1 MSVCVVPLLRDACVL
16 SSPHGTQGP
25 VITSAPTGLRVD
37 ATTASTVTLSW
48 DAPAFVHPEW
58 APVVR
63 YRVGYRPV
71 RESWAMVGG
80 EWAYFYTAH
89 GGGGAGGNASSSA
102 TLHHFQ
108 AGEQYEFQVTD

>member
-1 MSVCVVPLLRDACVL
+1 
-16 SSPHGTQGP
+16 
-25 VITSAPTGLRVD
+25 
-37 ATTASTVTLSW
+37 
-48 DAPAFVHPEW
+48 
-58 APVVR
+58 
-63 YRVGYRPV
+63 
-71 RESWAMVGG
+71 MVGG